1 MTVVTDVSARCC
13 QAGAEVLRQG
23 LQLAAAP
30 IGAYRT
36 GSLLLR
42 GSPTVAGFLAGWLS
56 AEFPPHV
63 VTGHALSGVTPLSIG
78 RVCTSWGAQ
87 RADRVPP
94 AALQD
99 SFGTQS
105 LDSVHHP
112 IDERPVRR

>member
-1 MTVVTDVSARCC
+1 MTVAVDVRARYS
-13 QAGAEVLRQG
+13 QARAEVLRQG

-63 VTGHALSGVTPLSIG
+63 VTGHALSGVAPLSK
-78 RVCTSWGAQ
+78 VATNWAAQ
-87 RADRVPP
+87 RADRILT
-94 AALQD
+94 AAVEDAVGEGYLE
-99 SFGTQS
+99 
-105 LDSVHHP
+105 SVRHP
-112 IDERPVRR
+112 IS